1 MNSTSLSIL
10 LTTFFMRPELPA
22 AQPEELLDS
31 VKQFLTQH
39 RQQLGQPLS
48 CRCLHR
54 RRLSNDMQVASYELR
69 YASHR
74 LLLNLTYFAPRG
86 RWEIQD
92 LKWSSRAAA

>member
-22 AQPEELLDS
+22 ARPEQLLDS
-31 VKQFLTQH
+31 VKQFLAQH

-48 CRCLHR
+48 YQCLQQR
-54 RRLSNDMQVASYELR
+54 QLSKDMQVASYELR
-69 YASHR
+69 YAKHS
-74 LLLNLTYFAPRG
+74 LLLNLTYFAPREQ
-86 RWEIQD
+86 WEIQD